1 MLYGL
6 TVLFAFL
13 LAGEM
18 IVRTAGLP
26 IPGSVLAMLL
36 LTAWLLLR
44 RGVEPRVAKVS
55 SGLMRYMPLFFV
67 PAGVGVMDLGPQLA
81 SEGWSMLAVI
91 VLSTLITLAV
101 TALTLQWLL
110 RRQR

>member
-6 TVLFAFL
+6 TVLCAFL

-18 IVRTAGLP
+18 IARIAGLP

-36 LTAWLLLR
+36 LTGWLLMR
-44 RGVEPRVAKVS
+44 RGVEPRVARVS
-55 SGLMRYMPLFFV
+55 SGLLRYMPLFFV
-67 PAGVGVMDLGPQLA
+67 PAGVGVMELGPRLA
-81 SEGWSMLAVI
+81 TEGWAMAVVI
-91 VLSTLITLAV
+91 ALSTAITLAV

-110 RRQR
+110 RRRR